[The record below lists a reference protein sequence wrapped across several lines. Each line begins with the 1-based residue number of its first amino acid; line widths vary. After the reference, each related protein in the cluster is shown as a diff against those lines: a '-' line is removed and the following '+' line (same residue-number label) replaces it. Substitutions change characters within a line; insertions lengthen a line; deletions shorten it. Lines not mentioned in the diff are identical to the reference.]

1 MISSNLK
8 KRLNTS
14 LFLFLI
20 LILIFKYNF
29 LLGFTLIVLGVLGI
43 IEFLS
48 ILKKILKK
56 KLFFYLLFIIFI
68 IYIFTFCTLFFYFSN
83 FYQLKILL
91 FIILLGCIFSDI
103 GGFIF
108 GKLIQGPKLTKI
120 SPNKTI
126 SGSIGSLIF
135 CSMIILSLIFFFNV
149 KLNLTIFIIS
159 LIISI
164 ACQFGDLFFSL
175 LKRKA
180 KLKDTGYFLPGHGG
194 ILDRIDGIL
203 AGLPVGLILF
213 ILFIK

>member
-1 MISSNLK
+1 MAISLFRIIFLDKLWPDFNSSDLLKIVRQYKKSNEFWSNMISSNLK

-20 LILIFKYNF
+20 VILNFKYNF
-29 LLGFTLIVLGVLGI
+29 LLGFSLIVLGVLGI

-56 KLFFYLLFIIFI
+56 KLFFYLLSLIFI

-108 GKLIQGPKLTKI
+108 GKLIQDSK
-120 SPNKTI
+120 N
-126 SGSIGSLIF
+126 
-135 CSMIILSLIFFFNV
+135 
-149 KLNLTIFIIS
+149 
-159 LIISI
+159 
-164 ACQFGDLFFSL
+164 
-175 LKRKA
+175 
-180 KLKDTGYFLPGHGG
+180 
-194 ILDRIDGIL
+194 
-203 AGLPVGLILF
+203 
-213 ILFIK
+213 

>member
-1 MISSNLK
+1 MISSNFK

-29 LLGFTLIVLGVLGI
+29 LLVFTLIVLGVLGI

-48 ILKKILKK
+48 ISKKIFKN
-56 KLFFYLLFIIFI
+56 KLFFYLSNTIFI
-68 IYIFTFCTLFFYFSN
+68 IYIFILCILFFYFSN
-83 FYQLKILL
+83 FYELKILL
-91 FIILLGCIFSDI
+91 FITLLGCIASDI

-108 GKLIQGPKLTKI
+108 GKIIQGPKLTKI

-126 SGSIGSLIF
+126 SGSLGSLIF
-135 CSMIILSLIFFFNV
+135 CSTIVLTLMYYFTL
-149 KLNLTIFIIS
+149 KLNLKIFIIS
-159 LIISI
+159 LIIS
-164 ACQFGDLFFSL
+164 ATSQFGDLFISL

-203 AGLPVGLILF
+203 IGLPVGLILF
-213 ILFIK
+213 ILFF

>member
-1 MISSNLK
+1 MISSNFK

-29 LLGFTLIVLGVLGI
+29 LLVFTLIVLGVLGI

-48 ILKKILKK
+48 ISKKIFKN
-56 KLFFYLLFIIFI
+56 KLFFYLSNTIFI
-68 IYIFTFCTLFFYFSN
+68 IYIFILCILFFHFSN
-83 FYQLKILL
+83 FYELKILL
-91 FIILLGCIFSDI
+91 FITLLGCIASDI

-108 GKLIQGPKLTKI
+108 GKIIQGPKLTKI

-126 SGSIGSLIF
+126 SGSLGSLIF
-135 CSMIILSLIFFFNV
+135 CSTIVLTLMYYFTL
-149 KLNLTIFIIS
+149 KLNLKIFIIS
-159 LIISI
+159 LIIS
-164 ACQFGDLFFSL
+164 ATSQFGDLFISL

-203 AGLPVGLILF
+203 IGLPVGLILF
-213 ILFIK
+213 IFFFK